1 MVALTSSSE
10 GIRLRSQPLLCGLGS
25 TCSPFLPL
33 PSRVSSRRVPTPRL
47 CSGAHGH
54 GAGSTPALGPG
65 RAPVS
70 KPGHL
75 RSGRP
80 TCTCS
85 YQVLITQGARDG
97 KLGPACRREPC
108 PREPASWSHSDP
120 SRGLQF
126 NRVPGPRRT
135 DTTQGPRITPAPA
148 PGPGERGFI
157 SGTRLFLDVPATP
170 QLVVVV

>member
-1 MVALTSSSE
+1 MVLD
-10 GIRLRSQPLLCGLGS
+10 QPA
-25 TCSPFLPL
+25 L
-33 PSRVSSRRVPTPRL
+33 PSSLCRPESHPVGSPPRD
-47 CSGAHGH
+47 CA
-54 GAGSTPALGPG
+54 PG
-65 RAPVS
+65 LM
-70 KPGHL
+70 GT
-75 RSGRP
+75 G
-80 TCTCS
+80 
-85 YQVLITQGARDG
+85 QGAPQPWGPARRQYHSRGTYAAADRPAHAVTRFSSPKVPG
-97 KLGPACRREPC
+97 MGNGPACQREPC